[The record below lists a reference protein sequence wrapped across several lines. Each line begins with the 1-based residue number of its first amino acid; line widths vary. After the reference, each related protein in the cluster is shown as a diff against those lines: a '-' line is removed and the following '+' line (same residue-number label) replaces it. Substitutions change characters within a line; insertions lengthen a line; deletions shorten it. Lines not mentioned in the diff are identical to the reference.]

1 VSATEFRAA
10 GLDRLTPDELTS
22 LDDWVGRLVVRLLTD
37 PQARGMRLS
46 GGQQDPRR
54 VRRLG
59 RPHDRRAGER
69 ADRKQRDATQ
79 RHAYRLAPRVLVR
92 ETESGCRM
100 EVDSIE
106 RDALVE
112 RIR

>member
-1 VSATEFRAA
+1 
-10 GLDRLTPDELTS
+10 
-22 LDDWVGRLVVRLLTD
+22 
-37 PQARGMRLS
+37 MRLS

-54 VRRLG
+54 VRRRG
-59 RPHDRRAGER
+59 RPTIVELENGQIW
-69 ADRKQRDATQ
+69 KQRDATQ

-100 EVDSIE
+100 EVDGIE

>member
-1 VSATEFRAA
+1 VDSRILGEFE
-10 GLDRLTPDELTS
+10 GWDGHTIVELEN
-22 LDDWVGRLVVRLLTD
+22 
-37 PQARGMRLS
+37 
-46 GGQQDPRR
+46 GQIW
-54 VRRLG
+54 
-59 RPHDRRAGER
+59 
-69 ADRKQRDATQ
+69 KQRDATQ

-100 EVDSIE
+100 EVDGIE